1 MCYWPILQLRREE
14 AEWLSAR
21 NGVGV
26 GGGDQVGEGRSFN
39 SGTGDLLG
47 RQWHFVRNC
56 KELILAE
63 HKSLGI

>member
-1 MCYWPILQLRREE
+1 MVVSKER
-14 AEWLSAR
+14 
-21 NGVGV
+21 
-26 GGGDQVGEGRSFN
+26 GGSGGRGPGMVVGERSFN

-47 RQWHFVRNC
+47 RQWHFVQNC